1 MILAVCVDNAFG
13 MMFGKRRQSKDAA
26 LREHLLALSGG
37 RLRMSAYS
45 AKQFEQAVYSEPDY
59 LSGAQDGDW
68 CFVENGDYEAYTD
81 RIEQIVLFRWNRD
94 YPADLHFH
102 FPGQWQLISREDF
115 PGKSHETITME
126 VYKNDH
132 NG

>member
-26 LREHLLALSGG
+26 LRERLLMLSGG

-45 AKQFEQAVYSEPDY
+45 AKQFEGTVCSGEDY
-59 LSGAQDGDW
+59 LSAAGDGDW
-68 CFVENGDYEAYTD
+68 CFVENGDYEAYAD

-94 YPADLHFH
+94 YPADLHFR
-102 FPGQWQLISREDF
+102 FPGQWELISSEDF
-115 PGKSHETITME
+115 PGKSHDKITQE
-126 VYKNDH
+126 VYRK
-132 NG
+132 